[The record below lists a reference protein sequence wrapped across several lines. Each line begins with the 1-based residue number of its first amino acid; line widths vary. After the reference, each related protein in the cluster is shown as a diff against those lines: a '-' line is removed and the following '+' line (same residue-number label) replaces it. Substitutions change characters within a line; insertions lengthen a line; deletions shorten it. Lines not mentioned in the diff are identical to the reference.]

1 LTRVLVTGA
10 SGFVGRALVD
20 RLAMEGSLSVRAAL
34 RKRLIAMPAGVEI
47 VEIGSLGESADWS
60 SAVQGVDVVVHCAAR
75 VHVMRESAA
84 LAETAYQRSNVE
96 GTLALAR
103 AAAEAGCRRFVF
115 LSSVKVNGEA
125 SGGGAPFR
133 ETDPPAPRD
142 PYGRSKRDA
151 ERGLLALAE
160 SSGLEAVI
168 IRPPL
173 VYGRGVKANFNTLV
187 RWVRKGV
194 PFPFGAVDNRR
205 SLVGID
211 NLVDLII
218 LCMTH
223 PAAANQIFLVSDGAD
238 VSIAQLIRK
247 IAQTLEVPVRMLSVP
262 IWLLSVLVRLV
273 GRADL
278 MQRLC
283 GDLQVD
289 ISKARDLLGWTP
301 PLSLEEGLARL
312 TDAAAEPPNHA

>member
-1 LTRVLVTGA
+1 MTRVLVTGA

-20 RLAMEGSLSVRAAL
+20 RLAADGAVNVRAAL
-34 RKRLIAMPAGVEI
+34 RKRSVAMPVGVEI
-47 VEIGSLGESADWS
+47 VEVGNLGESADWS
-60 SAVQGVDVVVHCAAR
+60 SAVQDVDVVVHCAAR

-84 LAETAYQRSNVE
+84 SAETAYQRSNVE

-103 AAAEAGCRRFVF
+103 AAAAAGCRRFVF
-115 LSSVKVNGEA
+115 LSSVKVNGEV
-125 SGGGAPFR
+125 SGSGTPFR
-133 ETDPPAPRD
+133 ETDLPAPQD

-151 ERGLLALAE
+151 ERGLMALAE
-160 SSGLEAVI
+160 DAGLEAVI

-247 IAQTLEVPVRMLSVP
+247 IAQTLEVPVRMMTVP
-262 IWLLSVLVRLV
+262 TWLLSVVVRLV
-273 GRADL
+273 GRPDL

-289 ISKARDLLGWTP
+289 ISKARELLGWTP
-301 PLSLEEGLARL
+301 PLSLDEGLARL
-312 TDAAAEPPNHA
+312 TDAAAEYPDHA